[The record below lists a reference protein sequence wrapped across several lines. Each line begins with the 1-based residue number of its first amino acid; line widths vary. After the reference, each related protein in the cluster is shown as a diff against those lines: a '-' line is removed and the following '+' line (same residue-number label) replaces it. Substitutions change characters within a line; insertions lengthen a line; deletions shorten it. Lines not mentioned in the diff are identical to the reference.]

1 MAKISNTGSYPLG
14 VPADDDYIIG
24 TEALTLET
32 KNYKLGDIAGLD
44 PADTLSAVLTAGDEA
59 DCPLIGTGKSS
70 LILKNAGVTELQL
83 NPQVGPGVPGNGDI
97 IAAGYVTVGGY
108 FSLVGQFQSPAGID
122 LDIVSLGVN
131 DDITISAGATSGR
144 VMMSGAGIAGN
155 AEDIEFT
162 ASVGDIDL
170 NAFGANG
177 DIYIKAGDKAI
188 IAGNGSSY
196 ATQPAGTTMVYN
208 QNDDVLINASGGE
221 IKIGGA
227 YGNRPTGVDIGP
239 TDGDI
244 DIWAFS
250 AGSKINL
257 TGTGGIDSLSVH
269 NFQFDNGITLAG
281 IAGVAG
287 EVIASAGPGAPL
299 AWSTVSSLLHL
310 TTSNVFTGDATN
322 TPTATD
328 LIKLDLAPAATFPD
342 ITIGKTGPITLTHT
356 LGLYYAAVTHPLGD
370 LNLSYGFDAL
380 VQSPLTGTL
389 NTALGI
395 GALQEVVAGSYNT
408 GVGHSAGAGTQDTAH
423 NTALGFNALK
433 GVAPNTVGNYNVA
446 IGSKSMEFMN
456 SNVADSNTAVGT
468 LSLGALSTGKGNVA
482 IGYDAGFGIT
492 TGTANIAIG
501 RDSMLTASVNAS
513 ENVVIGDTTGQNITS
528 DENAII
534 GASAGNTLVNGQKNV
549 LVGHSADVSANADSD
564 AVAIGAN
571 STAGGASIAIGSLS
585 NAAQDGI
592 ALGGRATAT
601 APHSIALGNLSAA
614 PNLQTINI
622 NVVGGVAPVL
632 QGGLVTAPIG
642 APLPPPPLTGGDVYV
657 VSGVMLPGSANPC
670 NVLCI
675 V

>member
-1 MAKISNTGSYPLG
+1 
-14 VPADDDYIIG
+14 
-24 TEALTLET
+24 
-32 KNYKLGDIAGLD
+32 
-44 PADTLSAVLTAGDEA
+44 
-59 DCPLIGTGKSS
+59 
-70 LILKNAGVTELQL
+70 
-83 NPQVGPGVPGNGDI
+83 
-97 IAAGYVTVGGY
+97 
-108 FSLVGQFQSPAGID
+108 
-122 LDIVSLGVN
+122 
-131 DDITISAGATSGR
+131 
-144 VMMSGAGIAGN
+144 
-155 AEDIEFT
+155 
-162 ASVGDIDL
+162 
-170 NAFGANG
+170 
-177 DIYIKAGDKAI
+177 
-188 IAGNGSSY
+188 
-196 ATQPAGTTMVYN
+196 MVYN
-208 QNDDVLINASGGE
+208 QNDDVLINASVGE
-221 IKIGGA
+221 IKIGGS
-227 YGNRPTGVDIGP
+227 YPNRPTGVDIGP

-281 IAGVAG
+281 VAGVAG
-287 EVIASAGPGAPL
+287 EVIASAGPGVPL

-322 TPTATD
+322 TPKATD

-342 ITIGKTGPITLTHT
+342 ITIGKTAPNLTLTHT
-356 LGLYYAAVTHPLGD
+356 LGLYYAAVTHPFGD

-380 VQSPLTGTL
+380 SQSTLVGTF

-395 GALQEVVAGSYNT
+395 GALEEVVAGSYNT
-408 GVGHSAGAGTQDTAH
+408 GVGTSAGAGTQGTAH

-492 TGTANIAIG
+492 TGQANIAIG
-501 RDSMLTASVNAS
+501 RDSMLTASGNAS

-534 GASAGNTLVNGQKNV
+534 GASAGNTIVTGQKNV
-549 LVGHSADVSANADSD
+549 LVGHSADVTANADSG
-564 AVAIGAN
+564 AVAIGEQA
-571 STAGGASIAIGSLS
+571 TAGQTAVAIGQLS
-585 NAAQDGI
+585 SAAQEGI
-592 ALGGRATAT
+592 ALGVRATAT

-614 PNLQTINI
+614 PNPQTINI

-657 VSGVMLPGSANPC
+657 VSGVMLPGSAFPC